1 MRSHVDWLTFTL
13 PMWFS
18 TRTDDTYSGAI
29 EFAFVSTFEAATLAK
44 AFGGSWER
52 QERSRAPYTNAW
64 TMPDAG
70 ITLFASQSLNH
81 CCVEISGS
89 GCERLIALGE
99 MENVMRS
106 TVERIT
112 RIDIA
117 TDIET
122 DVTPMQ
128 FTAELEHKRMRSHG
142 TQISSTGETVYI
154 GSQKSDR
161 YARVYRYA
169 KPHPRAHLLRVE
181 AVFRKQNAKTVVG
194 RLLDTGINAVAKAA
208 GDAFGFNHVVWRP
221 YDGQDADISIVS
233 PSRTAGN
240 TVHWL
245 ITAAAPAFKRLVE
258 SGDIRDAEA
267 FIREYFLMT

>member
-18 TRTDDTYSGAI
+18 TRADATYEESV
-29 EFAFVSTFEAATLAK
+29 EYAFVSTFDASTLAK
-44 AFGGSWER
+44 AFGGKWER

-81 CCVEISGS
+81 SCVEISGS
-89 GCERLIALGE
+89 GCERLITLGV
-99 MENVMRS
+99 MESVVGS
-106 TVERIT
+106 IVERLT
-112 RIDIA
+112 RVDIA

-122 DVTPMQ
+122 EVTPTE
-128 FTAELEHKRMRSHG
+128 FVSDISHKRMRSHG

-169 KPHPRAHLLRVE
+169 KPHPRGHLLRCE
-181 AVFRKQNAKTVVG
+181 TVFRKAYAKACG
-194 RLLDTGINAVAKAA
+194 RRLLDSGIGSVARAS
-208 GDAFGFNHVVWRP
+208 GEAFGFSHVVWRP
-221 YDGQDADISIVS
+221 DAVQEADISIVS

-245 ITAAAPAFKRLVE
+245 ITAAAPAFKRLVA
-258 SGDIRDAEA
+258 SGDIRDADE
-267 FIREYFLMT
+267 FIRKYFTE